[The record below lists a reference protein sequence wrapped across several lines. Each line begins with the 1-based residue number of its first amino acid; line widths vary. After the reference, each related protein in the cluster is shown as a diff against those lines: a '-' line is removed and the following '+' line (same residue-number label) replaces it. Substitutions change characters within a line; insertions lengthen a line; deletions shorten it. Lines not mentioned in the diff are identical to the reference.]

1 MSTQIMDAPAALGF
15 VISQRSH
22 IEAEVMRKPY
32 PTILYPRLMQV
43 DTSANQFAAS
53 VTFFTQDS
61 VGRAKFINGKGDDIP
76 RVDVTSG
83 KFEQTVNMAG
93 VMYSY
98 SIEEIGA
105 AAQLGTNLPTES
117 ANAARMAYE
126 QLVNST
132 ALIGNADMGIEG
144 LFNTTGITS
153 VASAATFASSTP
165 QAILSFI
172 NGLLTGIK
180 SASLGT
186 QIADTI
192 VLPIAQ
198 FGDLTTRQIAP
209 ESDVTILDFIRRAN
223 VYTAQTG
230 QPLNVFSDYNLT
242 NKMVAY
248 RNDPSVVKLPMP
260 MPLMFLAPQAY
271 GLEVRSYG
279 AFRFAPVSIRTPSA
293 VRYGTGL

>member
-1 MSTQIMDAPAALGF
+1 MNTQIMDAPAALGY

-32 PTILYPRLMQV
+32 PTIQYPRMMQV

-61 VGRAKFINGKGDDIP
+61 VGRAKFVNGKGEDIP
-76 RVDVTSG
+76 RVDVTTG

-105 AAQLGTNLPTES
+105 AAQMGMNLPTEG

-126 QLVNST
+126 MLVNST
-132 ALIGNADMGIEG
+132 ALIGNTDMGIEG
-144 LFNTTGITS
+144 FFNTTGITS

-165 QAILSFI
+165 QAILAFI
-172 NGLLTGIK
+172 NGMLSGVQ
-180 SASLGT
+180 SGSLGT
-186 QIADTI
+186 QVADTV
-192 VLPIAQ
+192 VLPIVQ
-198 FGDLTTRQIAP
+198 FGDLATRQLAA
-209 ESDVTILDFIRRAN
+209 ESDTTVLDFIRRAN

-230 QPLNVFSDYNLT
+230 LPLNIMADHNLT
-242 NKMVAY
+242 NKMVVY
-248 RNDPSVVKLPMP
+248 RNDPSVVKLHMP
-260 MPLMFLAPQAY
+260 MPLQFLAPQAY
-271 GLEVRSYG
+271 GLEVRTYG
-279 AFRFAPVSIRTPSA
+279 AFRFAPVSIRTPAA
-293 VRYGTGL
+293 VRYGTGI

>member
-1 MSTQIMDAPAALGF
+1 MNMQIMDAPAALGF

-76 RVDVTSG
+76 RVDVTTG

-105 AAQLGTNLPTES
+105 AAQIGMNLPTEA

-126 QLVNST
+126 MLVNST
-132 ALIGNADMGIEG
+132 ALIGNAEMGIEG
-144 LFNTTGITS
+144 FFNTTGITS
-153 VASAATFASSTP
+153 VASAATFALSTP
-165 QAILSFI
+165 DVILTFI
-172 NGLLTGIK
+172 NDLLTGVQTG
-180 SASLGT
+180 SLGT

-192 VLPIAQ
+192 VMPILQ
-198 FGDLTTRQIAP
+198 FGALASRRIPDTNMTVL
-209 ESDVTILDFIRRAN
+209 EFIRQSN

-230 QPLNVFSDYNLT
+230 QPLNIMADHNLT
-242 NKMVAY
+242 NRMVVY
-248 RNDPSVVKLPMP
+248 RNDPSVVKLHMP

-271 GLEVRSYG
+271 GLEVRTYG

>member
-1 MSTQIMDAPAALGF
+1 MNTQIMDAPAALGF

-61 VGRAKFINGKGDDIP
+61 VGRAKFVNGKGDDIP

-105 AAQLGTNLPTES
+105 AAQMGTNLSTES

-132 ALIGNADMGIEG
+132 ALIGNADMGIQG
-144 LFNTTGITS
+144 LFNTQGITE
-153 VASAATFASSTP
+153 VASAATFAQSTP
-165 QAILSFI
+165 QAILAFI

-248 RNDPSVVKLPMP
+248 RNDPSVVKLHMP
-260 MPLMFLAPQAY
+260 MPLMFLAPQAV

-279 AFRFAPVSIRTPSA
+279 AFRFAPVSIRTPAA

>member
-1 MSTQIMDAPAALGF
+1 MHTQIMDAPAALGF
-15 VISQRSH
+15 VVSQRSH

-43 DTSANQFAAS
+43 DTSANPFAAS

-105 AAQLGTNLPTES
+105 AAQLNLNLPTES

-126 QLVNST
+126 MLVNST
-132 ALIGNADMGIEG
+132 ALIGNAEMGIEG
-144 LFNTTGITS
+144 FFNTTGITS
-153 VASAATFASSTP
+153 AASAATFALSTP
-165 QAILSFI
+165 QAILAFV
-172 NGLLTGIK
+172 NGLLTGVL
-180 SASLGT
+180 AGSLGT
-186 QIADTI
+186 QIADT
-192 VLPIAQ
+192 VVMPIAQ
-198 FGDLTTRQIAP
+198 FGDLATRQLAP
-209 ESDVTILDFIRRAN
+209 ESDTTVLDFIRRAN

-230 QPLNVFSDYNLT
+230 LPLNIFSDFNLV
-242 NKMVAY
+242 NRMVVY
-248 RNDPSVVKLPMP
+248 RNDPSVVKLHMP
-260 MPLMFLAPQAY
+260 MPLQFLAPQAY
-271 GLEVRSYG
+271 GLEVRTYG
-279 AFRFAPVSIRTPSA
+279 AFRFAPVSIRTPAA

>member
-1 MSTQIMDAPAALGF
+1 MNTQIMDAPAALGY

-32 PTILYPRLMQV
+32 PTIQYPRMMQV

-76 RVDVTSG
+76 RVDVTTG

-105 AAQLGTNLPTES
+105 AAQMGMNLPTEA

-126 QLVNST
+126 MLVNST

-144 LFNTTGITS
+144 FFNTTGITS
-153 VASAATFASSTP
+153 VASAAVFASSTP
-165 QAILSFI
+165 QAILAFI
-172 NGLLTGIK
+172 NGLLTGVQ
-180 SASLGT
+180 SGSLGT
-186 QIADTI
+186 QVADTV

-198 FGDLTTRQIAP
+198 FGDLATRQLSSD
-209 ESDVTILDFIRRAN
+209 SDVTVLDFIRRAN

-230 QPLNVFSDYNLT
+230 QPLNIMADHNLT
-242 NKMVAY
+242 NRMVVY
-248 RNDPSVVKLPMP
+248 RNDPSVVKLHMP
-260 MPLMFLAPQAY
+260 MPLMFLAPQAV
-271 GLEVRSYG
+271 GLEVRTYG